1 VETQLILARCISARP
16 DLYQIYLT
24 NILSLFLEHGTKI
37 KHIESSD
44 GTPSGLVT
52 KLGSLLFVLKE
63 LLQHDDFNP
72 QDDPVPE
79 GLVAL
84 YRNFW
89 ILCVLFGFVTDT
101 VWPSQAALLVIAQK
115 SPILILDSAKGH
127 LEMDLEYNSILRGN
141 TASNQQ
147 HILAAL
153 RRDLLAHLP
162 SLNNDIRSFSFAQ
175 IVLLLSVYHIE
186 TRRSSMGNTCYIL
199 RYFMNESV
207 SHGALAQGLE
217 AILEC
222 VLDNYIKSSTVKAL
236 DQSLGG
242 QMCHQ
247 LEKLLP
253 LCCHRLDK
261 VHGLACMVVDR
272 IVHAFPQVFAEKKPI
287 TLLLELAQLLWI
299 SCFAEYRNE
308 VRSHRTHTLFAC
320 LPLVFCIVFAHLPIQ
335 IYTGQCDD

>member
-1 VETQLILARCISARP
+1 METQLILARRISARP

-37 KHIESSD
+37 KHIESSE

-52 KLGSLLFVLKE
+52 RLGSLLFVLRE
-63 LLQHDDFNP
+63 LLEHDDFNP

-79 GLVAL
+79 GVVAL

-101 VWPSQAALLVIAQK
+101 LWPSQAALRVIAQK

-127 LEMDLEYNSILRGN
+127 LEMDLEYNSILRG
-141 TASNQQ
+141 ASNQQ

-153 RRDLLAHLP
+153 RHDLLTHLP
-162 SLNNDIRSFSFAQ
+162 SNVANEIRSFSFAQ

-186 TRRSSMGNTCYIL
+186 TRRSSMGNTGYIL

-207 SHGALAQGLE
+207 SHGALAKCLE
-217 AILEC
+217 GILEC

-236 DQSLGG
+236 DQSLGE
-242 QMCHQ
+242 QVCQ
-247 LEKLLP
+247 QVEKLLP

-261 VHGLACMVVDR
+261 VHVLACMVVDR

-308 VRSHRTHTLFAC
+308 VWHHIISHAC
-320 LPLVFCIVFAHLPIQ
+320 
-335 IYTGQCDD
+335 